1 MNVCQYFSFS
11 FFTLPA
17 RIGFVIQEDVLYPQL
32 TVEETLVFSALLR
45 LPTHMSKQQKY
56 AKVDTTI
63 KELDLERCVLNHILI
78 CAPSSVHVRIKHKLL
93 RMKGIKKCFL
103 K

>member
-1 MNVCQYFSFS
+1 MRNVSNSPFLDSSTTKYTNGSHAS
-11 FFTLPA
+11 
-17 RIGFVIQEDVLYPQL
+17 
-32 TVEETLVFSALLR
+32 S
-45 LPTHMSKQQKY
+45 THMSKQQKY